1 MTDSR
6 SPSST
11 GALDTETAPYRVCD
25 ICQRRRRKCNL
36 DRPSCSFC
44 IRNGMQCTYSSRKQ
58 KPGPRKGRVSTTTAT
73 LISKLQNLESVLKS
87 QQEQLDQRTPAP
99 GTIEKNYEN
108 NNNNICS
115 FRADLLDNES
125 YIPALESTLDQ
136 WHNSTTLLGG
146 ITNNDVTCGA
156 SALPLE
162 IYTKRNHLHQT
173 GLQLYLL
180 SLYFDYL
187 QPIVPLFRARPF
199 YEDYH
204 NGKITKELLAP
215 MFALAAPFS
224 SDPSIS
230 VLSRLDFWQ
239 DMMLDH
245 GSSGSPRTAALA
257 EVRVAVLR
265 ALYGYAHFQ
274 GRQAWQQIGN
284 LTRLACAY
292 GLHKVDSPSNK
303 TLMSE
308 EDREERR
315 YIWWSVSKLD
325 THSNCIASTPF
336 SIDPENVY
344 TFLVSTP
351 VEEFTAGSTSP
362 SVRAILN
369 TGSGR
374 AEQVVQAIRSS
385 GTNGGQNIYVMFEYM
400 LREVSTIRR
409 RLVLNPNSH
418 IQDRLFAFRNLCS
431 HIRLGMSTSY
441 LHPSRN
447 LVLNEAPFAHCKR
460 LELLLH
466 FHIVQITA
474 HIPTLDHESHSFY
487 DQLSQ
492 KAAMK
497 DWQICIAECE
507 DIVGVFQHWEPSY
520 YPRTEPTVCSIIW
533 ATCYLLALQ
542 TMHVAT
548 SADKKVQL
556 ENNLD
561 LLSASLEHFSKY
573 WPIAR
578 AQLRESTHPH
588 SHPAGPTKWPFMYD
602 AAGTVVPVDPDSE
615 NPTEFN
621 LDSILV
627 QDLKSYDVIDEDSL
641 AIAPNT
647 GQIMDSAAAVYNM
660 L

>member
-6 SPSST
+6 SSSST
-11 GALDTETAPYRVCD
+11 GALDTKTAPYR
-25 ICQRRRRKCNL
+25 
-36 DRPSCSFC
+36 
-44 IRNGMQCTYSSRKQ
+44 

-87 QQEQLDQRTPAP
+87 QQEQLDKRTPAP

-108 NNNNICS
+108 NNNICS
-115 FRADLLDNES
+115 FRAGLLDNES

-146 ITNNDVTCGA
+146 ITNNDVTCGPG
-156 SALPLE
+156 ALPLE
-162 IYTKRNHLHQT
+162 IYTKRDHLHQT
-173 GLQLYLL
+173 GL
-180 SLYFDYL
+180 SLYFDHL

-215 MFALAAPFS
+215 MLALAAPFS
-224 SDPSIS
+224 SDPRIS

-239 DMMLDH
+239 DMVLDH
-245 GSSGSPRTAALA
+245 GSSGSPRTAALD

-265 ALYGYAHFQ
+265 TLYGYAHFQ

-351 VEEFTAGSTSP
+351 VEEFTAGSTWP
-362 SVRAILN
+362 SIRAILN

-374 AEQVVQAIRSS
+374 AEQLVQAIRLN

-418 IQDRLFAFRNLCS
+418 NQDLLFAFRNLCS

-474 HIPTLDHESHSFY
+474 HIPTLDHESHPFD

-497 DWQICIAECE
+497 DWQICIAQCE

-520 YPRTEPTVCSIIW
+520 YSRTEPTVCSIVW

-542 TMHVAT
+542 IMHVAT
-548 SADKKVQL
+548 SAEKKVHL
-556 ENNLD
+556 ENNLG

-578 AQLRESTHPH
+578 AQLRESSNPH
-588 SHPAGPTKWPFMYD
+588 SHPEGPTKWAFMYD
-602 AAGTVVPVDPDSE
+602 AAATVNFRFWFMLQISFSDLLVLVARFQVPVDPDSE

-627 QDLKSYDVIDEDSL
+627 QDLRSYGVIDENSL
-641 AIAPNT
+641 AMAPNT
-647 GQIMDSAAAVYNM
+647 SQIMDSAAAVYNM
-660 L
+660 V